1 MIIFKTF
8 YQYVFFAT
16 ISCKLFYISFF
27 LQLALS
33 ILETKSKIEIE
44 NARKTILDKDVEL
57 QETEES
63 LAGLKEVS
71 LGTF

>member
-1 MIIFKTF
+1 M
-8 YQYVFFAT
+8 YFFAT
-16 ISCKLFYISFF
+16 ISRKLFLISFF

-33 ILETKSKIEIE
+33 ILEAKSKTELE

-57 QETEES
+57 QEAEES
-63 LAGLKEVS
+63 LAELKEVS